1 MRARTITG
9 NYHVTGQLKAKD
21 MADVAREGFSA
32 VICMRPDGE
41 GFFQPKYAEIET
53 AAKAAGL
60 TCHYLP
66 VGGSHSP
73 ITQAPKLKKI
83 LSMTDGKV
91 LAFCAS
97 GGRCASLY
105 QLALQAG
112 A

>member
-1 MRARTITG
+1 MRTRPITG
-9 NYHVTGQLKAKD
+9 NYHVTGQLKPKD
-21 MADVAREGFSA
+21 MAEVASAGFNT

-41 GFFQPKYAEIET
+41 GFFQPKFADIEQ
-53 AAKAAGL
+53 AAKQAGL
-60 TCHYLP
+60 TCYYLP
-66 VGGSHSP
+66 VGGGHTP
-73 ITQAPKLKKI
+73 FEQAPKLKEI
-83 LSMTDGKV
+83 LKKTDGNV